1 MITEQVA
8 SNTFSPAEIKDYM
21 AMIDGQKIFDQPL
34 KKNLKTYDNILK
46 IATGQEEDYATV
58 SINSIKL

>member
-8 SNTFSPAEIKDYM
+8 SNTFSSVEIKDYI
-21 AMIDGQKIFDQPL
+21 AMIDEQKLFDQPL
-34 KKNLKTYDNILK
+34 KNDLKTCDNILK
-46 IATGQEEDYATV
+46 SSTGQEDDYATV

>member
-1 MITEQVA
+1 
-8 SNTFSPAEIKDYM
+8 M

-34 KKNLKTYDNILK
+34 KNNLKTYDNILK
-46 IATGQEEDYATV
+46 IATGQEDDYATV